1 MWKQKKAMRCHQMEG
16 GRTARPVLKQ
26 ADESQVKEREG
37 GGKGV
42 KLRDLPADGRIVE
55 ADGWLV
61 RGSRGRV
68 QQATATLACLGLA
81 LYWTLH
87 CLRKKDSATTPGTS
101 SMQKISRS
109 INNCINNCIK
119 GHCFPVNSRHPTVR
133 CLIGIPVMAK
143 RKRNNAHMSTASK
156 KQAAGT
162 TGIRTP
168 PYEAHSDGP
177 TTMASVVP
185 AEDVEITLETLQAL
199 AAHPSVIK
207 SKSCKDLRT
216 AVFNFSQAC
225 TTGRNALTGR

>member
-1 MWKQKKAMRCHQMEG
+1 MWKQKKAMRCHQMER

-37 GGKGV
+37 GGKGA

-55 ADGWLV
+55 AAGWLV

-68 QQATATLACLGLA
+68 QQATATLACLGLG

-109 INNCINNCIK
+109 INNCIK

-133 CLIGIPVMAK
+133 CLIGILVMAK
-143 RKRNNAHMSTASK
+143 RKRNNAHVSTASK

>member
-1 MWKQKKAMRCHQMEG
+1 MWKRKKAMRCHQMKG

-26 ADESQVKEREG
+26 AGESEVKGRE
-37 GGKGV
+37 GKGV

-55 ADGWLV
+55 AAGWLV
-61 RGSRGRV
+61 KGSRGRV
-68 QQATATLACLGLA
+68 QQATTTLALD
-81 LYWTLH
+81 WTLH
-87 CLRKKDSATTPGTS
+87 CLCKKDSATTPGTS

-119 GHCFPVNSRHPTVR
+119 GHCFPLNSRHPTVG
-133 CLIGIPVMAK
+133 CLFGIPAMAK
-143 RKRNNAHMSTASK
+143 RKRNNAHVSTASK

-199 AAHPSVIK
+199 AAHPNVIK

>member
-1 MWKQKKAMRCHQMEG
+1 
-16 GRTARPVLKQ
+16 
-26 ADESQVKEREG
+26 
-37 GGKGV
+37 
-42 KLRDLPADGRIVE
+42 
-55 ADGWLV
+55 
-61 RGSRGRV
+61 
-68 QQATATLACLGLA
+68 
-81 LYWTLH
+81 
-87 CLRKKDSATTPGTS
+87 
-101 SMQKISRS
+101 
-109 INNCINNCIK
+109 
-119 GHCFPVNSRHPTVR
+119 
-133 CLIGIPVMAK
+133 MAK

>member
-1 MWKQKKAMRCHQMEG
+1 MEAEEGDAMSSDG
-16 GRTARPVLKQ
+16 GREDSTACVEAGRR
-26 ADESQVKEREG
+26 ESSEG
-37 GGKGV
+37 KGRGGKGV

-55 ADGWLV
+55 AAGWLV
-61 RGSRGRV
+61 KGSRGRV
-68 QQATATLACLGLA
+68 QQATTTLALD
-81 LYWTLH
+81 WTLY
-87 CLRKKDSATTPGTS
+87 CLRKKYSATTPAGGIS
-101 SMQKISRS
+101 WKISRS

>member
-1 MWKQKKAMRCHQMEG
+1 MEAEEGDAMSSDG
-16 GRTARPVLKQ
+16 GREDSTACVEAGRR
-26 ADESQVKEREG
+26 ESSEG
-37 GGKGV
+37 KGRGGKGV

-55 ADGWLV
+55 AAGWLV

-68 QQATATLACLGLA
+68 QQATATLACLA
-81 LYWTLH
+81 LYWTFH

-143 RKRNNAHMSTASK
+143 RKRNNAHVSTASK

>member
-1 MWKQKKAMRCHQMEG
+1 MWKRKKAMRCHQMEV

-26 ADESQVKEREG
+26 AGESEVKGREG
-37 GGKGV
+37 RGV
-42 KLRDLPADGRIVE
+42 KLSDLHTLPADGRIVE
-55 ADGWLV
+55 AAGWWV
-61 RGSRGRV
+61 KGSRGRV
-68 QQATATLACLGLA
+68 QQATTTLALN
-81 LYWTLH
+81 WTLH

-119 GHCFPVNSRHPTVR
+119 GHCFPVNSRHPTVS

>member
-1 MWKQKKAMRCHQMEG
+1 MEAEEGDAMSSDG
-16 GRTARPVLKQ
+16 GREDSTACVE
-26 ADESQVKEREG
+26 AAGESEVKGSERR
-37 GGKGV
+37 GV
-42 KLRDLPADGRIVE
+42 KLSDLHTLPADGRIVE
-55 ADGWLV
+55 AAGWWAKE
-61 RGSRGRV
+61 SRGRV
-68 QQATATLACLGLA
+68 QQATTTLALD
-81 LYWTLH
+81 WTLH
-87 CLRKKDSATTPGTS
+87 CLRKEYSATTPAGGIS
-101 SMQKISRS
+101 WKISRS
-109 INNCINNCIK
+109 INNCIK